1 MNRTSTLTIQ
11 QSSPKVAAPCNL
23 QSQPEEFYSILL
35 ADEKHFS
42 IVRCL
47 AMHCI
52 APEYRSKMIDWMI
65 EVTTQFDLSS
75 QTFFLC
81 HRIMDRY
88 FKLKT
93 DTQLQAHELHEIGT
107 TCIWIASKVLDITP
121 LFLRTVVKN
130 IGQGKFTT
138 DNIRNRELDIL
149 MTLDFDLTIVTPLD
163 FLDALATEFD
173 SNDIVYRTAQCLI
186 YLSAIYYDFL
196 DMSASQ
202 HTAIAVSLALMSGG
216 LESLIEPVFDALDFQ
231 NLEMVQVAFQN
242 LLDYK
247 KIFPELLSA
256 FKFLCFK
263 LETVNGSVKISFQ
276 KTRSEA

>member
-173 SNDIVYRTAQCLI
+173 FNDIVYRTAQCLI